1 MYSHYMLIITID
13 DLLMIFVVLMFI
25 WRVDRIRRIIRFHF
39 VIVIVIAIKVIVR
52 VMFMVIG

>member
-1 MYSHYMLIITID
+1 MLVITID

-25 WRVDRIRRIIRFHF
+25 WRVDRIRRIIRFRFNF